1 MANDKIQRNVI
12 YEVTFVKFHISE
24 TPRFY
29 RGVFVLFKTL
39 IDKDFHNFKIHT
51 KFNYN
56 FAPIMKILIIE
67 DNKELAQSM
76 KFYLEGEN
84 YICECAYNY
93 NEALERLTFN
103 SYDCILLDIMLPDG
117 NGLNILNYIK
127 TEKINSGILIISA
140 KNALDDKI
148 DGLEKGADDYITKP
162 FHLPELHARLRAVYR
177 RNKMDGYNEVKFNE
191 IILNTDT
198 YEVSINEIRLEV
210 TQKEFELLLYF
221 LVNKNRVLSKQSIAN
236 HLWGD
241 YTDNLANFDFVYQHV
256 KNLRKKI
263 AFAKG
268 NDYIETIYGLG
279 YKFNAL
285 KYSSS

>member
-1 MANDKIQRNVI
+1 
-12 YEVTFVKFHISE
+12 
-24 TPRFY
+24 
-29 RGVFVLFKTL
+29 
-39 IDKDFHNFKIHT
+39 
-51 KFNYN
+51 
-56 FAPIMKILIIE
+56 MKILIIE

-76 KFYLEGEN
+76 SYYLEEEH
-84 YICECAYNY
+84 YICECAFNY
-93 NEALERLTFN
+93 NEALERLSFN
-103 SYDCILLDIMLPDG
+103 TYDCLLLDIMLPDG
-117 NGLNILNYIK
+117 NGLNLLNYIK
-127 TEKINSGILIISA
+127 NEKINSGVLIISA
-140 KNALDDKI
+140 KDALDDKI
-148 DGLEKGADDYITKP
+148 KGLEKGADDYITKP

-177 RNKMDGYNEVKFNE
+177 RKKMDGYNDVRFNE

-198 YEVSINEIRLEV
+198 LEVFIHETRLEV

-263 AFAKG
+263 ATAQG
-268 NDYIETIYGLG
+268 NDYVETIYGLG

-285 KYSSS
+285 KYIS

>member
-1 MANDKIQRNVI
+1 
-12 YEVTFVKFHISE
+12 
-24 TPRFY
+24 
-29 RGVFVLFKTL
+29 
-39 IDKDFHNFKIHT
+39 
-51 KFNYN
+51 
-56 FAPIMKILIIE
+56 MKILIIE
-67 DNKELAQSM
+67 DNRELAQSM
-76 KFYLEGEN
+76 EFYLEGES

-93 NEALERLTFN
+93 NEALERLNFN

-117 NGLNILNYIK
+117 NGLNILNHIK
-127 TEKINSGILIISA
+127 SEKINSGILIISA

-148 DGLEKGADDYITKP
+148 NGLEKGADDYITKP

-198 YEVSINEIRLEV
+198 YEVAINETRLEV

-263 AFAKG
+263 GTAKG

-285 KYSSS
+285 KYSGS

>member
-1 MANDKIQRNVI
+1 
-12 YEVTFVKFHISE
+12 
-24 TPRFY
+24 
-29 RGVFVLFKTL
+29 
-39 IDKDFHNFKIHT
+39 
-51 KFNYN
+51 
-56 FAPIMKILIIE
+56 MKILIVE
-67 DNKELAQSM
+67 DNHELAQSM
-76 KFYLEGEN
+76 KYYLEGEN
-84 YICECAYNY
+84 YICECSHHY
-93 NEALERLTFN
+93 NEALEKLSFN

-127 TEKINSGILIISA
+127 TEKISSGILIISA

-148 DGLEKGADDYITKP
+148 NGLERGADDYITKP

-177 RNKMDGYNEVKFNE
+177 RKKMEGCSEVKFNE

-198 YEVSINEIRLEV
+198 YEVIINETRLEV

-241 YTDNLANFDFVYQHV
+241 YTDNLSNFDFVYQHV

-263 AFAKG
+263 GAAQGK
-268 NDYIETIYGLG
+268 DYIETIYGLG

-285 KYSSS
+285 KYSGS